1 MCTAKDWLQSPP
13 TYSDGR
19 QRSSKRSKIRV
30 RFLIVRKRYEGTNKE
45 DMELKNLKLYIQNR
59 SILEENEKLRQKAML
74 LRQEN
79 KALFSEFQKKIN
91 SSQLELE
98 HHIDH

>member
-1 MCTAKDWLQSPP
+1 
-13 TYSDGR
+13 
-19 QRSSKRSKIRV
+19 
-30 RFLIVRKRYEGTNKE
+30 
-45 DMELKNLKLYIQNR
+45 MELKNLKLYIQNR